1 MLISKVDCSRYPRLQ
16 ALSRRPNETTSRN
29 LCIGWLRKLIVKEQK
44 LEEEPR
50 TAVEESFQMML
61 YEVHLFK
68 LLQRRWMWNG
78 SSTSLSATCGRVCKK
93 QSLGDDADVD

>member
-1 MLISKVDCSRYPRLQ
+1 M
-16 ALSRRPNETTSRN
+16 
-29 LCIGWLRKLIVKEQK
+29 GKEQK

-68 LLQRRWMWNG
+68 LL
-78 SSTSLSATCGRVCKK
+78 
-93 QSLGDDADVD
+93 